1 MTPGEV
7 VAVGLADPVCQAVPP
22 RTNGPFATVFEI
34 DCDRA
39 AAPLAK
45 LEAVLDTDELAQVH
59 KMKHALNRQ
68 RATVRR
74 GSLRWVLGAY
84 LRVPPERV
92 PLIRTPDGRPRL
104 RLAPGEQCLNVS
116 SASCRDSGTFVV
128 ATDTEIGID
137 LECIDPQRFPS
148 ALARHIL
155 HPREVALFEAL
166 PATAHAAWLASAW
179 VCKEA
184 MLKALGLG
192 LRMDPRRMEVMS
204 SDHAATPLGG
214 AFRPRGLAPWRGW
227 LRRRGAV
234 LTAVAFADPATRLR
248 TVRLGFPPER

>member
-1 MTPGEV
+1 MRLGEI
-7 VAVGLADPVCQAVPP
+7 VGVDLAGLFSQAVIPP
-22 RTNGPFATVFEI
+22 SGEACATVFEV

-39 AAPLAK
+39 AAQLAN
-45 LEAVLDTDELAQVH
+45 LEAALDADELAQLH
-59 KMKHALNRQ
+59 KLKQPLQRQ
-68 RATVRR
+68 RAAVMR
-74 GSLRWVLGAY
+74 GSLRWVLSAY
-84 LRVPPERV
+84 LRVPPDRV

-104 RLAPGEQCLNVS
+104 RLATGERCLTVS
-116 SASCRDSGTFVV
+116 SAFCRDIGTFVV

-137 LECIDPQRFPS
+137 LEYMDPQRFPI

-166 PATAHAAWLASAW
+166 PATARTAWLATAW

-184 MLKALGLG
+184 MLKALGVG

-214 AFRPRGLAPWRGW
+214 AFRPGGLAPWSGC
-227 LRRRGAV
+227 LCRRGAV
-234 LTAVAFADPATRLR
+234 LTAVAFADPATSLR
-248 TVRLGFPPER
+248 RVRLGFPPAR